1 MIINSFLSSKV
12 IVAHFYHTEY
22 YIIVKLYKLYLIL
35 ILFIFNNE
43 NSCFFFSSLNYAIIN
58 EVIHSNEHSLT

>member
-12 IVAHFYHTEY
+12 TAAHFYHTEY

-43 NSCFFFSSLNYAIIN
+43 NSCFFFSFNYAIIN

>member
-12 IVAHFYHTEY
+12 TAAHFYHTEY

-43 NSCFFFSSLNYAIIN
+43 NSCFFSVLIMQL
-58 EVIHSNEHSLT
+58 LTKLFTATSIR

>member
-12 IVAHFYHTEY
+12 TAAHFYHTEY

-43 NSCFFFSSLNYAIIN
+43 NSCFFPVLIMQL
-58 EVIHSNEHSLT
+58 LTKLFTATSIR